1 MKYDILAIGAST
13 GGIDALKKVLKDFRY
28 TSEVAIIIIQHLS
41 PNSKSYMSKI
51 ISSIVHI
58 DVYEIEDKMKIK
70 KGTVFIAPPNYHVLI
85 EKDGA
90 FTMVA
95 TEKVCFARPS
105 IDVTFE
111 SIADTFGKSAIGVV
125 LTGANQDGG
134 QGLKKIKVAGGYTIV
149 QNPNT
154 AEAREMPEYAIKHAD
169 PNEIIG
175 LEEIGSRLN
184 EILKSN
190 GENR

>member
-1 MKYDILAIGAST
+1 MKYDILAIGGSA
-13 GGIDALKKVLKDFRY
+13 GGINALKKVLHNFRY
-28 TSEVAIIIIQHLS
+28 ASEVAIIIIQHLS
-41 PNSKSYMSKI
+41 PSSKSYLRT
-51 ISSIVHI
+51 IVSGMIHMN
-58 DVYEIEDKMKIK
+58 VYEIEDKMQIK
-70 KGTVFIAPPNYHVLI
+70 RGTVFIAPPNYHVLI
-85 EKDGA
+85 EKDGM
-90 FTMVA
+90 FTLTV

-111 SIADTFGKSAIGVV
+111 SIADTFGESAIGML

-134 QGLKKIKVAGGYTIV
+134 QGLKLIREAGGYTIV

-184 EILKSN
+184 QIIISA